1 MDIFNLKKSE
11 VILLLYLLHYP
22 DYPSKIARSLS
33 KAGNKLKKVRD
44 LAIPKKLSS
53 ICKKLEKNGFIRQIK
68 YKPTVGRPKTMKI
81 SKGRRYYILNPL
93 FFSKTLSQL
102 TNLESYLS
110 PYETIA
116 VINFIRNVG
125 IKEEQFFID
134 KLFSYNKYD
143 FLTILVHF
151 RETLKVLNDFC
162 RLNFKIT
169 RKNIK
174 EIKNNK
180 QIEKIK
186 ELYSSK
192 SFLNLSDIKNLK
204 NSIEKMGNELGYK
217 PFSSNTKFIP
227 QTFHY
232 RSIDEKGKIIKE
244 NKIKVRIPKIS
255 RSNVFDDIIRFIN
268 SIMISYAETKIITNN
283 QKMIS

>member
-1 MDIFNLKKSE
+1 MDIFKLKKAE

-22 DYPSKIARSLS
+22 DYPSKIAKSLS
-33 KAGNKLKKVRD
+33 KAGTKLKKVRN

-53 ICKKLEKNGFIRQIK
+53 ICKKLEKDGFIRQIK
-68 YKPTVGRPKTMKI
+68 YKPMGGRPKTMKI
-81 SKGRRYYILNPL
+81 FKGRRYYILNPL

-125 IKEEQFFID
+125 IKEEKFFID
-134 KLFSYNKYD
+134 KLFSYKNYN
-143 FLTILVHF
+143 FLTILIH
-151 RETLKVLNDFC
+151 LKNTITVLNDFC

-169 RKNIK
+169 KKNIK
-174 EIKNNK
+174 EIKSNK

-192 SFLNLSDIKNLK
+192 SFLNLSDINNLK
-204 NSIEKMGNELGYK
+204 NSI
-217 PFSSNTKFIP
+217 
-227 QTFHY
+227 
-232 RSIDEKGKIIKE
+232 
-244 NKIKVRIPKIS
+244 
-255 RSNVFDDIIRFIN
+255 
-268 SIMISYAETKIITNN
+268 
-283 QKMIS
+283 